1 MATILE
7 VPSATTNETIPVD
20 LDEVFLSDSPEQLHD
35 VVHLLRNENAAGP
48 LWTAL
53 IEACLA
59 RGRTRT
65 ALEMVDEALRTL
77 PDPRDH
83 VAPLCLKAN
92 VHLALA
98 RKAPK
103 CEPEH
108 LMAGQIAPPK
118 DPHHPEFGSHNKVF
132 LKQEYWMRATKDLEN
147 AHRIDSDS
155 RVVRDLRAA
164 LAMAQGQ
171 LDRAS
176 KLWEM
181 ILADEPTHLVALMGK
196 ARCQFSQRAFRPAL
210 KTYQHV
216 LRLSPQFLPDP
227 RIGIGLCFWMLG
239 DREKARRAWER
250 SMVVHPESSSP
261 SAPLLLGLLHVNA
274 SKNPLLP
281 GGDIARAVEYERGL
295 VLIQQAFKRDNTSSA
310 AAAMGPL
317 SSQYL
322 SQGGPGASA
331 AALKLAERMLAFAD
345 ARLLVAEAH
354 LARARAIDAD
364 PETASFNAAQV
375 LASYTRAVEANPDLT
390 VAHLGVAGVEIR
402 LDHLP
407 NAIFALEGLIRKQ
420 PKCVEALAALAA
432 IQTNLAF
439 QFHAVSD
446 SNGARKVAKES
457 YEAVLR
463 IFKQGKEAAT
473 GVGGEVAAAGGGDCL
488 IAKSERV
495 RTLAEDRDLYLEIA
509 RLWSDEP
516 NVERS
521 LNAYIRAA
529 EIETDKGNDADED
542 EEEEGAA
549 AKGEEEDKDDLYAMP
564 KPEKDH
570 VDPRIRNNLGV
581 LFFNRRPHQHQ
592 HQSASVQADLYR
604 AQEEFERALGKLG
617 AGINPADRSSSG
629 FDPIETDAVMTATS
643 FNLAA
648 CYEALGE
655 VDKAKS
661 GYELLLGQH
670 REFVEAK
677 ARLALLGIK
686 SRRREQWD
694 ESHELI
700 KQALTSQPS
709 NAELRALYTYF
720 LVETGQLKLAR
731 EFAKSTLKEL
741 SRHDVYALC
750 ASGALYYI
758 DARENKNPS
767 KEAQKDRTA
776 KYTRSAEYF
785 DKALQISPQCAFAAQ
800 GLAIG
805 LAEGALGNGPL
816 DAAAAATTAGA
827 NGSQAAAA
835 PLTEHQARLR
845 NARDALSILT
855 RVKESLNEAS
865 VYINIGHCH
874 FARDEYDRAIENYS
888 MASKRYLQDKSST
901 VLWYLSRACY
911 HKAVREQSF
920 ADLRR
925 AIEIGQMATDLN
937 PKDLANVFNMAVL
950 KQKGVEIL
958 YALPPEKR
966 TSAELNIALEHL
978 QASTALFEQLA
989 NDPTKPTP
997 YPAEVPRQRR
1007 SYGQSLEKRFEA
1019 ALAAQTEY
1027 EQTEQGKIEQARR
1040 LREAE
1045 QKRRDELEALRLAQ
1059 IQRQAEAL
1067 AEQRRRMRE
1076 EAEQWTAMSKAWADS
1091 DDEDGDGKKKRGG
1104 GGGGGKKRK
1113 STKMKGAD
1121 DDGFETAESTD
1132 DGGGADRPA
1141 KKKRTKKEPKAKK
1154 GRKSKATSGDESRK
1168 MDVDEQ
1174 DDDEDG
1180 DQVRLKVPKKRGKA
1194 SGQIKSAEF
1203 IDSEEDD

>member
-1 MATILE
+1 MVVVSRPLF
-7 VPSATTNETIPVD
+7 SD
-20 LDEVFLSDSPEQLHD
+20 LDL
-35 VVHLLRNENAAGP
+35 
-48 LWTAL
+48 
-53 IEACLA
+53 
-59 RGRTRT
+59 
-65 ALEMVDEALRTL
+65 
-77 PDPRDH
+77 
-83 VAPLCLKAN
+83 
-92 VHLALA
+92 
-98 RKAPK
+98 
-103 CEPEH
+103 
-108 LMAGQIAPPK
+108 
-118 DPHHPEFGSHNKVF
+118 
-132 LKQEYWMRATKDLEN
+132 
-147 AHRIDSDS
+147 
-155 RVVRDLRAA
+155 
-164 LAMAQGQ
+164 
-171 LDRAS
+171 
-176 KLWEM
+176 
-181 ILADEPTHLVALMGK
+181 
-196 ARCQFSQRAFRPAL
+196 
-210 KTYQHV
+210 
-216 LRLSPQFLPDP
+216 FLP
-227 RIGIGLCFWMLG
+227 
-239 DREKARRAWER
+239 RANR
-250 SMVVHPESSSP
+250 PNRQHPDSSSP

-274 SKNPLLP
+274 SKNPLPP

-473 GVGGEVAAAGGGDCL
+473 GGGGEVAAAGGGDRL

-617 AGINPADRSSSG
+617 AGINPADRSSCG
-629 FDPIETDAVMTATS
+629 FDPTETDAVMTATS

-655 VDKAKS
+655 VDKAKN

-670 REFVEAK
+670 REFVEGAFSACLSHFLFPRSWQLLIETRAPCVAK

-816 DAAAAATTAGA
+816 DAAATATTAGA

-874 FARDEYDRAIENYS
+874 FARDEYDRAIENVS
-888 MASKRYLQDKSST
+888 CPPPFETTLNLT
-901 VLWYLSRACY
+901 
-911 HKAVREQSF
+911 AVR
-920 ADLRR
+920 ADASTRWRR
-925 AIEIGQMATDLN
+925 SGTSRTRARPCCGTSRGRATTR
-937 PKDLANVFNMAVL
+937 PSGSK
-950 KQKGVEIL
+950 
-958 YALPPEKR
+958 ALPTCAARSRSVRWSGFSPLSPY
-966 TSAELNIALEHL
+966 SAACRHL
-978 QASTALFEQLA
+978 
-989 NDPTKPTP
+989 
-997 YPAEVPRQRR
+997 Y
-1007 SYGQSLEKRFEA
+1007 
-1019 ALAAQTEY
+1019 
-1027 EQTEQGKIEQARR
+1027 
-1040 LREAE
+1040 
-1045 QKRRDELEALRLAQ
+1045 
-1059 IQRQAEAL
+1059 
-1067 AEQRRRMRE
+1067 
-1076 EAEQWTAMSKAWADS
+1076 
-1091 DDEDGDGKKKRGG
+1091 
-1104 GGGGGKKRK
+1104 
-1113 STKMKGAD
+1113 
-1121 DDGFETAESTD
+1121 
-1132 DGGGADRPA
+1132 
-1141 KKKRTKKEPKAKK
+1141 
-1154 GRKSKATSGDESRK
+1154 
-1168 MDVDEQ
+1168 
-1174 DDDEDG
+1174 
-1180 DQVRLKVPKKRGKA
+1180 
-1194 SGQIKSAEF
+1194 
-1203 IDSEEDD
+1203 